1 VIVVNIFV
9 VFVKKY
15 FSSIA
20 ISIIAIFLYPIHQER
35 IYVWI
40 PISIVW
46 ILNIFLTLKYYENTL
61 NKINKDEVI
70 EESHDT
76 DIRDSLRSVISSVLE
91 QLDVIKEETDRV
103 KSIVKGA
110 IEELQTSFDRLNI
123 KTKTQK
129 NVAENLLNALTDT
142 TSHEINISE
151 TINFRTFISE
161 TEQVLEYF
169 VDNVVDTSKS
179 SMLLMHKIDDMNI
192 SIESIVSLLDDV
204 RSISD
209 KTNLLALN
217 ASIEAA
223 RAGEAGRGFSVV
235 ADEVRKL
242 AILSHEFNDQI
253 NEVVVQTIG
262 NMESARELITELA
275 SKDMNAALNSKKRVN
290 EMTEE
295 ITQLNNSAEQST
307 HELSEITAEIDRQVS
322 IAVRALQ
329 FEDMVIQLVQQ
340 LESRIQFSTNIL
352 DKLNFLDNSDSALVS
367 ENLKSLMNEIESMS
381 NSLKRDVVKQKTMDE
396 GEIELF

>member
-1 VIVVNIFV
+1 M
-9 VFVKKY
+9 
-15 FSSIA
+15 
-20 ISIIAIFLYPIHQER
+20 
-35 IYVWI
+35 
-40 PISIVW
+40 
-46 ILNIFLTLKYYENTL
+46 T
-61 NKINKDEVI
+61 KDEVI
-70 EESHDT
+70 EENYDAE
-76 DIRDSLRSVISSVLE
+76 IRGSLRSVISSVLE
-91 QLDVIKEETDRV
+91 QLDVIKGETDRV
-103 KSIVKGA
+103 KSLVKGA
-110 IEELQTSFDRLNI
+110 IEELQTSFDTLNI

-129 NVAENLLNALTDT
+129 NVSEKLLNALTDT
-142 TSHEINISE
+142 TSQETKTSD

-179 SMLLMHKIDDMNI
+179 SMLLMHKIDDMNV

-262 NMESARELITELA
+262 NMESARELITVLA

-290 EMTEE
+290 EMTDE
-295 ITQLNNSAEQST
+295 ITQLNNSAEEST
-307 HELSEITAEIDRQVS
+307 HELSVITAEIDRQVA

-329 FEDMVIQLVQQ
+329 FEDMVIQLIQQ
-340 LESRIQFSTNIL
+340 LETRIHFSTNIL
-352 DKLNFLDNSDSALVS
+352 DKLDFVDNSDSALVS
-367 ENLKSLMNEIESMS
+367 TNLKNLLHEIESM
-381 NSLKRDVVKQKTMDE
+381 NTSLKRDVVKQQTMDE

>member
-1 VIVVNIFV
+1 MNVVNIFV

-15 FSSIA
+15 FISLAISVIA
-20 ISIIAIFLYPIHQER
+20 ILLYPLHHGSM
-35 IYVWI
+35 YVLNSI
-40 PISIVW
+40 TIVW
-46 ILNIFLTLKYYENTL
+46 IINTFFIIKYYEIRLSKMT
-61 NKINKDEVI
+61 KDEVI
-70 EESHDT
+70 EENYDAE
-76 DIRDSLRSVISSVLE
+76 IRGSLRSVISSVLE
-91 QLDVIKEETDRV
+91 QLDVIKGETDRV
-103 KSIVKGA
+103 KSLVKGA
-110 IEELQTSFDRLNI
+110 IEELQTSFDTLNI

-129 NVAENLLNALTDT
+129 NVSEKLLNALTDT
-142 TSHEINISE
+142 TSQETKTSD

-179 SMLLMHKIDDMNI
+179 SMLLMHKIDDMNV

-262 NMESARELITELA
+262 NMESARELITVLA

-290 EMTEE
+290 EMTDE
-295 ITQLNNSAEQST
+295 ITQLNNSAEEST
-307 HELSEITAEIDRQVS
+307 HELSVITAEIDRQVA

-329 FEDMVIQLVQQ
+329 FEDMVIQLIQQ
-340 LESRIQFSTNIL
+340 LETRIHFSTNIL
-352 DKLNFLDNSDSALVS
+352 DKLDFVDNSDSALVS
-367 ENLKSLMNEIESMS
+367 TNLKNLLHEIESM
-381 NSLKRDVVKQKTMDE
+381 NTSLKRDVVKQQTMDE